1 MMRMHKKVRDER
13 ITQLNNQLQSEAFI
27 LVSTLVMLSIFIK
40 AYLMNQPVSEYMTE
54 LIVLIVSAFYL
65 AIRGSFAGY
74 STTSNPKTRKKVWSA
89 VIIGISI
96 VISIIN
102 GVKNYSMYGEKYTGI
117 FDGHFL
123 AVLGITFLSSLVFT
137 SVMIGAIFFIEEY
150 GQKRLE
156 KKLDDDED

>member
-1 MMRMHKKVRDER
+1 MQVIARQV
-13 ITQLNNQLQSEAFI
+13 
-27 LVSTLVMLSIFIK
+27 
-40 AYLMNQPVSEYMTE
+40 
-54 LIVLIVSAFYL
+54 
-65 AIRGSFAGY
+65 IR
-74 STTSNPKTRKKVWSA
+74 KREKVWSA

-96 VISIIN
+96 IISIIN

-137 SVMIGAIFFIEEY
+137 AVMIGAIFSIEEY

-156 KKLDDDED
+156 KKLDDEED